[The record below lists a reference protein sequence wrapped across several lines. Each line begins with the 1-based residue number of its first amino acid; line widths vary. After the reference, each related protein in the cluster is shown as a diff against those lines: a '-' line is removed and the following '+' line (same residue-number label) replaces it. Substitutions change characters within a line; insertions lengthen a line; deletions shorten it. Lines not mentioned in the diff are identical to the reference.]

1 MPHHWLPQINTAP
14 QILSN
19 KTLKEICE
27 NVRMQGKQFKAS
39 FTQDFKSFS
48 TNVDGLNCSRSTN
61 QLLVAYVNSECYT
74 CCCKPI
80 ILVVLSTFLTNS
92 IQHSLYIVSA
102 PVWCEWI
109 SQIWSFKTVCH
120 VYQNPCISTSFFS
133 ALCQRFLSLALCEKN
148 NLATPALI
156 SVSLRFGMYLW
167 WKHCCGGYCTI
178 RLS

>member
-1 MPHHWLPQINTAP
+1 MPTKQNYNDRLSTAAESAIHPQQRILFLWSFMPHHWLPQINTAP

-102 PVWCEWI
+102 PV
-109 SQIWSFKTVCH
+109 
-120 VYQNPCISTSFFS
+120 
-133 ALCQRFLSLALCEKN
+133 
-148 NLATPALI
+148 
-156 SVSLRFGMYLW
+156 
-167 WKHCCGGYCTI
+167 
-178 RLS
+178 